1 MKPILNKHKYMR
13 VITFYSD
20 KTSKITYHKKD
31 NFKPDY
37 LVNPDHIFLS
47 NGFTTIVTSDTAP
60 ETINPLDFKSR
71 YPKKM
76 FETAINT
83 KIIKDTF
90 STMKK
95 RGLDLVLIFSGATL
109 LVVVIIL
116 YLMIKQ
122 MGII

>member
-1 MKPILNKHKYMR
+1 MKPIFNKHKYMR

-31 NFKPDY
+31 TFKPDY

-47 NGFTTIVTSDTAP
+47 NGFTTIVTSDNAP
-60 ETINPLDFKSR
+60 ETINPLDFESQ
-71 YPKKM
+71 YPKEK

-95 RGLDLVLIFSGATL
+95 RGLDLVLIFSGITT

-122 MGII
+122 MGVI